1 MDNLPAHSRG
11 AADGQPAGG
20 GCAGCPP
27 ATSPSILVKK
37 CRNTGSGSGSGIA
50 RGALGQGAKA
60 PATPLVIRRDLSQ
73 ALGAVGLPARYQL
86 ARLIPMLSQ
95 GFDALR
101 DAP

>member
-1 MDNLPAHSRG
+1 MHLSADALAGRTADAVLPFSIAQRREAAG
-11 AADGQPAGG
+11 AAGG
-20 GCAGCPP
+20 
-27 ATSPSILVKK
+27 
-37 CRNTGSGSGSGIA
+37 
-50 RGALGQGAKA
+50 GQGAKA